1 MGPLEEPARPV
12 PHKPVTARLLV
23 ASAGGPGPRAEWG
36 WVCGAWHSSGTLEHV
51 ASYPSSEA
59 LYSLRGHVPQKYALK
74 VWPKSIEQTR
84 WRLKGQ
90 LPCGSCFHTQ
100 TFVLNLPGIFLP
112 GVALSMWL
120 TRQRGQFK
128 SGPKKK
134 KYIASQTQEI
144 MFYPS
149 P

>member
-59 LYSLRGHVPQKYALK
+59 LYSLRGHVPQKHRPGRCLR
-74 VWPKSIEQTR
+74 TGHR
-84 WRLKGQ
+84 KGK
-90 LPCGSCFHTQ
+90 PD
-100 TFVLNLPGIFLP
+100 V
-112 GVALSMWL
+112 VASV
-120 TRQRGQFK
+120 QRGLARLCWGADRCRGIEADK
-128 SGPKKK
+128 RV
-134 KYIASQTQEI
+134 TE
-144 MFYPS
+144 
-149 P
+149 